1 MDERKSMKLDKDIS
15 KVTKPEL
22 MKILR
27 LCIGKHCDECPLA
40 DEFDRDACY
49 RILMVRTV
57 EEFYA
62 DASYVSVSMAY
73 LKAIRDYVNEA
84 LKEGEQWGSLN

>member
-1 MDERKSMKLDKDIS
+1 MKLDKDIS

-49 RILMVRTV
+49 RILMVRAV
-57 EEFYA
+57 DEFYA
-62 DASYVSVSMAY
+62 DAGYVSASMMY
-73 LKAIRDYVNEA
+73 LKSILEYVDEA
-84 LKEGEQWGSLN
+84 LKEGEKWGSLN

>member
-1 MDERKSMKLDKDIS
+1 MKLDKDIS

-40 DEFDRDACY
+40 DAFDSDACY

-62 DASYVSVSMAY
+62 DAAYVSASMMY
-73 LKAIRDYVNEA
+73 LKSIQKQVAEA

>member
-1 MDERKSMKLDKDIS
+1 MKLDKDIS

-62 DASYVSVSMAY
+62 DAAYVSASMAY
-73 LKAIRDYVNEA
+73 LKAIRDYVGEA
-84 LKEGEQWGSLN
+84 IKEGEKWGSLN

>member
-1 MDERKSMKLDKDIS
+1 MKLDKNIS

-27 LCIGKHCDECPLA
+27 LCIEKHCDECPLA

-62 DASYVSVSMAY
+62 DAGYVSASMAY

-84 LKEGEQWGSLN
+84 LKKGEEWGSLN

>member
-1 MDERKSMKLDKDIS
+1 MKLDKDIS
-15 KVTKPEL
+15 KITKPEL

-40 DEFDRDACY
+40 GEFDRDACY

-57 EEFYA
+57 DEFYT

-73 LKAIRDYVNEA
+73 LKAIREYVDEA
-84 LKEGEQWGSLN
+84 LKEGEKWGSLN